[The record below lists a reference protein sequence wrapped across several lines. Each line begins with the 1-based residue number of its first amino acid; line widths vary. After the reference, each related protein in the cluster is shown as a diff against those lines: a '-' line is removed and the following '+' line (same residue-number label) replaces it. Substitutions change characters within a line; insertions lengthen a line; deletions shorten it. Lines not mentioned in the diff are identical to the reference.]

1 MKVQRLLFLVL
12 LLRCPGSPNPNV
24 PEEFIQV
31 LHGCTIEVS
40 DFLPTLVHVVPD
52 RFLLG
57 PDGVGVLWKL
67 PIITA
72 PLGVCVFLIYIW
84 RTILAIKP
92 RRYEVTLQQINEK
105 IHRLRT
111 ENRELAQEI
120 SLWELKIREGKKHVA
135 ETKSE
140 HKFLSEE
147 VLKLKENIEKVD
159 EVNENLNDTLRW
171 ALAHLQIEREKKVK
185 NQDVAQDAFEDGEQR
200 AFRAKKRELQECRR
214 LLEDHCNA
222 LSSLKTTQEAELK
235 MLRRKVDIVVD
246 FSKQRQAAAEEKVA
260 KTRCDLEATESQL
273 SAAME
278 NLKGITEATD
288 KYKQE
293 IGEMQDQLQE
303 AELTFQH
310 KIAAHERSAL
320 DNWIKAQ
327 VWERKIVQ
335 QRRENAYVKHR
346 LHMMR
351 REMLPEGSMRQEP
364 MPGRP
369 ETQNRV
375 QRGLWSDAETGGSP
389 MGNRGTEPHRDPG
402 MSKVGTDVRG
412 FPHAPRPPHMPYHM
426 GQGLPGFPGYGPPPP
441 PPHGWTWGPQPQ
453 LIPATHGLRS
463 YSETCGSQGDNS
475 GTPPKKVPQKD

>member
-12 LLRCPGSPNPNV
+12 LLRCPGSPNPN
-24 PEEFIQV
+24 
-31 LHGCTIEVS
+31 
-40 DFLPTLVHVVPD
+40 LVHVVPD

-92 RRYEVTLQQINEK
+92 RQYAVTLQQINEK
-105 IHRLRT
+105 IHRVRT

-120 SLWELKIREGKKHVA
+120 SLWELKIREGKKHLA

-200 AFRAKKRELQECRR
+200 AFRAKKRELQERRR

-273 SAAME
+273 SAAVD
-278 NLKGITEATD
+278 NLKGIEEATD
-288 KYKQE
+288 KY
-293 IGEMQDQLQE
+293 
-303 AELTFQH
+303 
-310 KIAAHERSAL
+310 
-320 DNWIKAQ
+320 
-327 VWERKIVQ
+327 
-335 QRRENAYVKHR
+335 
-346 LHMMR
+346 
-351 REMLPEGSMRQEP
+351 
-364 MPGRP
+364 
-369 ETQNRV
+369 
-375 QRGLWSDAETGGSP
+375 
-389 MGNRGTEPHRDPG
+389 
-402 MSKVGTDVRG
+402 
-412 FPHAPRPPHMPYHM
+412 
-426 GQGLPGFPGYGPPPP
+426 
-441 PPHGWTWGPQPQ
+441 
-453 LIPATHGLRS
+453 
-463 YSETCGSQGDNS
+463 
-475 GTPPKKVPQKD
+475 

>member
-1 MKVQRLLFLVL
+1 MDTGLDAPSSLKETSPGSHSCTPWKDQDMKVQRLLFLVL
-12 LLRCPGSPNPNV
+12 LLRCPGSPNPN
-24 PEEFIQV
+24 
-31 LHGCTIEVS
+31 
-40 DFLPTLVHVVPD
+40 LVHVVPG
-52 RFLLG
+52 RFPLG

-72 PLGVCVFLIYIW
+72 PLGVCVLLIYIW

-92 RRYEVTLQQINEK
+92 RQYQVTLQQIKEK

-120 SLWELKIREGKKHVA
+120 SLWELKIQEGKKHLA

-147 VLKLKENIEKVD
+147 VLQWK
-159 EVNENLNDTLRW
+159 
-171 ALAHLQIEREKKVK
+171 
-185 NQDVAQDAFEDGEQR
+185 AQDASEDGEQR
-200 AFRAKKRELQECRR
+200 AFRAKKRELQEYQRWM
-214 LLEDHCNA
+214 EDHCNA

-235 MLRRKVDIVVD
+235 LLRRKVGIVVD
-246 FSKQRQAAAEEKVA
+246 FSEQRRVAAEEKVA
-260 KTRCDLEATESQL
+260 KTRRDLEATESQL
-273 SAAME
+273 SAAVE
-278 NLKGITEATD
+278 NLKGIKEETD
-288 KYKQE
+288 KYKRE
-293 IGEMQDQLQE
+293 VGALQDQLRE
-303 AELTFQH
+303 AELTFKH

-320 DNWIKAQ
+320 DNWTKAR

-335 QRRENAYVKHR
+335 QSRENAYVRHR

-351 REMLPEGSMRQEP
+351 RGTLPEGSMRQEP

-375 QRGLWSDAETGGSP
+375 RRGLWSDAETGASP
-389 MGNRGTEPHRDPG
+389 MGNRGTEPPRDPG

-426 GQGLPGFPGYGPPPP
+426 GQGLPGFTGYGPPAP
-441 PPHGWTWGPQPQ
+441 PPHGWTWGPQAQ
-453 LIPATHGLRS
+453 LVPATH
-463 YSETCGSQGDNS
+463 EMGSRC
-475 GTPPKKVPQKD
+475 PPSRRKVTVCKRQT